1 MEQKDDD
8 LIVDG
13 VKRIKQ
19 LILDKNLKTIDLVD
33 ALEISKKNVTQWL
46 QSSTTPNTQNL
57 MELARLLSVAERWIS
72 EDKSVN
78 KTNVDKAAKKAAKH
92 AESLRAKSSP
102 ELALSQATM
111 AQLLSEIK
119 ARYADLNLD
128 ADINIRVEPMSG
140 GFVSKE

>member
-8 LIVDG
+8 LIVEG

-19 LILDKNLKTIDLVD
+19 LIQDKNLKRIDLVD
-33 ALEISKKNVTQWL
+33 ALDLSKKTVTQWL
-46 QSSTTPNTQNL
+46 QNSTTPNTQNL

-72 EDKSVN
+72 EDKSIN
-78 KTNVDKAAKKAAKH
+78 KDSMDKAAKKAAKH
-92 AESLRAKSSP
+92 AESLRAKSTP

-111 AQLLSEIK
+111 AQLLAEIK